1 MSYSIRLRNIKRKW
15 VVSESSGNCGTDS
28 VLFTTFFE
36 CQKSLSSFTLFVETL
51 GLDGTEWGTI
61 HWQAYQTLIVD
72 LKETKNRG
80 VLKKFETPDMGDVLK
95 ENQTA
100 DDL

>member
-1 MSYSIRLRNIKRKW
+1 M
-15 VVSESSGNCGTDS
+15 
-28 VLFTTFFE
+28 
-36 CQKSLSSFTLFVETL
+36 
-51 GLDGTEWGTI
+51 GLDGTEWSNI
-61 HWQAYQTLIVD
+61 DWQAYQTLIVD